1 MTRPLSRSA
10 ACVLAALPLLATGQ
24 TPGSATLYGNLDIAL
39 DRVSKD
45 AGNVAG
51 TVFAASPAPKIS
63 SRRMSTSISSQSHF
77 GFRGTEDLGG
87 GYAGRFTLESA
98 IVPDNGTIASDGRF
112 FGRQA
117 WVGLTTPV
125 GELRL
130 GRQAAPML
138 QAYYLN
144 TLERLGSTNI
154 FASGAALNNLQ
165 AYQDNAVT
173 YLARTGAWIG
183 MLTVSPNA
191 GVASRVSAA
200 RSSATPSTPPAT
212 ATTGQVLGGL
222 TAGDENT
229 DGRGRSHGAMLVY
242 NSERFALISAYHYNK
257 FKAAIGLATAAGGF
271 VPLFNADS
279 YRSAMVGAKATLPQ
293 TQTQFAFNLHEG
305 RLQETGN
312 ADPKTRTLALAVKQP
327 WGAFSVSA
335 EWMRSKFTNFTGG
348 NDSGV
353 MLGSE
358 YQFSKRTA
366 LFVRAGYVQD
376 HRGTAV
382 TASVTPLPVA
392 GGPLALML
400 PLGSMEIPIFSGSG
414 TNLDA
419 RTSLVALGVRHSF

>member
-1 MTRPLSRSA
+1 M
-10 ACVLAALPLLATGQ
+10 LPLLAAGQ
-24 TPGSATLYGNLDIAL
+24 TTGSTMLYGNLDIAL
-39 DRVSKD
+39 DRVSKG

-77 GFRGTEDLGG
+77 GIRGTEDLGG
-87 GYAGRFTLESA
+87 GYAGRFALESA
-98 IVPDNGTIASDGRF
+98 LVPDNGTFASDGRF

-173 YLARTGAWIG
+173 YVARTGAWIG
-183 MLTVSPNA
+183 MVTVSPNA
-191 GVASRVSAA
+191 GVAGRVSAA

-229 DGRGRSHGAMLVY
+229 DGRGSSHGAMLVY
-242 NSERFALISAYHYNK
+242 NTDAFALIGAYHYNK
-257 FKAAIGLATAAGGF
+257 FHAAIGLARPNGSF
-271 VPLFNADS
+271 VPLYNAES
-279 YRSAMVGAKATLPQ
+279 YRSAMVGAKGTLPQ
-293 TQTQFAFNLHEG
+293 TGTQLAFNLHEG
-305 RLQETGN
+305 RWQESGN
-312 ADPKTRTLALAVKQP
+312 ADPQARTLALAVKQP
-327 WGAFSVSA
+327 WGPFSVSA
-335 EWMRSKFTNFTGG
+335 EWMRSVFTNYTRGSDTGT
-348 NDSGV
+348 

-358 YQFSKRTA
+358 YQLSKRTA

-376 HRGTAV
+376 HRGTPQA
-382 TASVTPLPVA
+382 ASVTPVLLA

-400 PLGSMEIPIFSGSG
+400 PLGSMEIPIFSGQG

-419 RTSLVALGVRHSF
+419 RTSLAAMGIRHSF